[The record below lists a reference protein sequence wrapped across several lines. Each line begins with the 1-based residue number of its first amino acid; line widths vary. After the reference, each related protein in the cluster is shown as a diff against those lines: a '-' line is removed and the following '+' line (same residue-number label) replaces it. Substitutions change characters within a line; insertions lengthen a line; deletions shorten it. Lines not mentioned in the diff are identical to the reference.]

1 VDVLAKIAQALD
13 LELWQMWLPLL
24 PPDAAHDETFPRLVT
39 TAAKLSPEAA
49 ARVAHIIALELQ
61 AADK

>member
-1 VDVLAKIAQALD
+1 
-13 LELWQMWLPLL
+13 MWLPLL